1 MIAIIDKVDS
11 GKTRRL
17 LKMCSLANGLFICA
31 HPERVLD
38 KCKAYDIKPAVRSAS
53 FAQIPDLLDKEES
66 IYIDD
71 IEKLVK
77 FLDATYKE
85 EADSYL
91 SNILLKTKGYSYSCE
106 DNVSYI
112 RKITGDR

>member
-11 GKTRRL
+11 GKTRKL

-31 HPERVLD
+31 HPEKVLD
-38 KCKAYDIKPAVRSAS
+38 KCKAYDINPVKSAS
-53 FAQIPDLLDKEES
+53 FAQIPDLLDKEDDV
-66 IYIDD
+66 YIDD
-71 IEKLVK
+71 IDKLVK

-112 RKITGDR
+112 RKLGDR

>member
-17 LKMCSLANGLFICA
+17 LRMCSLTDGLFICA
-31 HPERVLD
+31 HPERVLG
-38 KCKAYDIKPAVRSAS
+38 KCKAYNIKPVRSAS
-53 FAQIPDLLDKEES
+53 FSQITDIINKEDN

-71 IEKLVK
+71 IDKLVK
-77 FLDATYKE
+77 FLDTTYTKE

-91 SNILLKTKGYSYSCE
+91 SNILLKTKEYTYSCD

-112 RKITGDR
+112 RKLMENN